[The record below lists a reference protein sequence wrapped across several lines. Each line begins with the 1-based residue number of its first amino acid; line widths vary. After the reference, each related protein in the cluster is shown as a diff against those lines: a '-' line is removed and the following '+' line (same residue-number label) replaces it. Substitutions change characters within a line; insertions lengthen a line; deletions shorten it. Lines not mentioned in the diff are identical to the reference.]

1 MLAPS
6 KPVLS
11 LTAGDVMSREVV
23 VLPLSLPLRAAARV
37 LAESHIGGA
46 PVVDE
51 DGRCVGVL
59 STTDLHRWCEKAP
72 RPIRG
77 NGPLTGYV
85 CEWAVSSCPSL
96 AGEQV
101 RGYMT
106 ADPVAVPPDTPLP
119 ELARMMI
126 EADIHRVIVVDA
138 EARPVGI
145 VSGSDILAA
154 LAFDPVEVG

>member
-11 LTAGDVMSREVV
+11 LTAADVMSHDVV
-23 VLPLSLPLRAAARV
+23 ALPQSLPLRAAARV
-37 LAESHIGGA
+37 LSEAHISGA

-59 STTDLHRWCEKAP
+59 STTDLHRWCERAP
-72 RPIRG
+72 RPLVG
-77 NGPLTGYV
+77 DGLLTGYV
-85 CEWAVSSCPSL
+85 CEWEVSSCAALS
-96 AGEQV
+96 GEQV

-106 ADPVAVPPDTPLP
+106 RDPVTVAPDTPVT

-138 EARPVGI
+138 DARPIGI